1 MHLLAHPLE
10 QPPVDVSTHPLKHP
24 SAHCPARRR
33 WLQRTGAL
41 LLAGP
46 AAVRSAPRGDD
57 SGHFPFGPLQR
68 PRALSPW
75 PVRTHLGHPTTL
87 EALLQGK
94 TTALQLMFTGCSA
107 TCPLQGAL
115 FAQAQRAL
123 QPGEAGLQLLS
134 LSIDALGDSPAAL
147 AGWLAKMGAR
157 AGWLAAVPR
166 VADVDAV
173 IARLGQGGEPR
184 PVGSDPHNGQVYLI
198 NRRAELVWRSASLP
212 PAAQVVAALRD
223 TARRFG

>member
-1 MHLLAHPLE
+1 MHTLAHAPE
-10 QPPVDVSTHPLKHP
+10 HSPVRLSTHQP
-24 SAHCPARRR
+24 AHGPARRR
-33 WLQRTGAL
+33 WLQGAGAM

-46 AAVRSAPRGDD
+46 VAVLGAPRGDD
-57 SGHFPFGPLQR
+57 SGHFPFGPLRR
-68 PRALSPW
+68 PRALAPW
-75 PVRTHLGHPTTL
+75 PVWTHLGQQTTL
-87 EALLQGK
+87 QVLLQGK

-134 LSIDALGDSPAAL
+134 LSIDALGDSPVAL
-147 AGWLAKMGAR
+147 ARWLAKMGAQ

-166 VADVDAV
+166 VADVDTL

-184 PVGSDPHNGQVYLI
+184 PAGSDPHNGQVYLI